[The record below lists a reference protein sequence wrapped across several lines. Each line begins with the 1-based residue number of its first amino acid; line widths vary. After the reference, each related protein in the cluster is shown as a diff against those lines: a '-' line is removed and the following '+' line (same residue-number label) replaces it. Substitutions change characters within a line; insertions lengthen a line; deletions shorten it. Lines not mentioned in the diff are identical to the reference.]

1 MENILMINT
10 LYQNKAEIIG
20 HFKKI
25 DSLRVNTTGYSIYR
39 FVIEIPEIN
48 EENNK
53 KFKQQIPCIIFGE
66 KAEEI
71 DKSLRLG
78 KLKEHD
84 IIRVMGSQQS
94 KLEYNNKLSCYIK
107 VSHFELIEGSTFFE
121 SIHGQKSTSDIMSS
135 QELLFETTNPVK
147 NTL

>member
-25 DSLRVNTTGYSIYR
+25 DSLRVNSTGYSIYR
-39 FVIEIPEIN
+39 FIIEIPEVN

-53 KFKQQIPCIIFGE
+53 KFKQQIPCIIFGK

-71 DKSLRLG
+71 DKSLRVG
-78 KLKEHD
+78 TLKDLD
-84 IIRVMGSQQS
+84 IIRIMGSQQS
-94 KLEYNNKLSCYIK
+94 KIEYNNKLSCYIK
-107 VSHFELIEGSTFFE
+107 VNYFEQIEKQE
-121 SIHGQKSTSDIMSS
+121 
-135 QELLFETTNPVK
+135 ELLFETTNPAK